1 MLLNLKI
8 NTQVIYFNTGG
19 AGSLEKHIGKN
30 ITIAYD
36 KIDSHNTKTAL
47 RDLESF
53 TIGEIK
59 LNKDNEVI
67 QSENSIEYDIDL
79 KKGILWQVFTKLRL
93 KEYLEFIHDPKH
105 MINPPEA
112 ILFDTKFLE
121 IFTKTPWFL
130 IPILWGPIVLYYL
143 YYSYVNFQVPLLLLI
158 IFYLFGIFIWTF
170 TEYIL
175 HRFFFHLDEKLPD
188 NRYFIMLHF
197 LFHGIHHAFP
207 MDK

>member
-8 NTQVIYFNTGG
+8 NIQVRNINKGG
-19 AGSLEKHIGKN
+19 AGSLEKYIGKN
-30 ITIAYD
+30 ITVAYD

-59 LNKDNEVI
+59 LNTDNEVV
-67 QSENSIEYDIDL
+67 QTENDTNYDIDL
-79 KKGILWQVFTKLRL
+79 KKGILWQVYKKLNL

-112 ILFDTKFLE
+112 ILFETKFLE
-121 IFTKTPWFL
+121 MFTKTPWFL
-130 IPILWGPIVLYYL
+130 IPLLWGPIVLYYL
-143 YYSYVNFQVPLLLLI
+143 FYSFTTFQLPSLLLV
-158 IFYLFGIFIWTF
+158 IFYFIGIFIWTM

-175 HRFFFHLDEKLPD
+175 HRFFFHIDEKLPD
-188 NRYFIMLHF
+188 NRYFILIHF

-207 MDK
+207 